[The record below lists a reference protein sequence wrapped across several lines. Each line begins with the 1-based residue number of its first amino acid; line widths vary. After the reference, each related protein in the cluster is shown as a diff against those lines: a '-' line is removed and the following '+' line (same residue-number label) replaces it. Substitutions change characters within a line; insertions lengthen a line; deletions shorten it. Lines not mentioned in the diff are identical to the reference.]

1 MGIKNL
7 PNKLNEAGKIKIGMK
22 GEEITSKEGTV
33 FRPPTRLDH
42 FIITSTDKT
51 EAGDF
56 VQDTVLMDKIK
67 ASGRGVVNSAG
78 DLVGIPVRL
87 LYEDTDLNFP
97 TRYASYV
104 SGKLSCTGD
113 GVASTKRLDDFKV
126 EYSCPCDRLNPEY
139 KGKDKCKATGKLTV
153 VIDEASLFGQAHVFR
168 TTGINS
174 VMGIMGG
181 IELIRT
187 ATKGHI
193 AGLPLMLVVN
203 NKSTTVPG
211 EGTNTTVQV
220 VSLCYRGDMMALRQE
235 TIKLLKEDQ
244 QFLIGMDELQKEA
257 YAMGRDVV
265 VSDEEERDFVE
276 EFMPD
281 ARDES
286 QAIKEVKNQ
295 QAADVVVDV
304 QPEPEPEQAVQ
315 QKEVQEIEKPTN
327 EMLLDRIVSC
337 DDLDLSI
344 SLIRQLQKSEVVQYL
359 KKYFPEVAF
368 NAGDT
373 KAVLVGMAV
382 DLTKQM
388 FAPQAEEQVAA
399 KPESEPETQNS
410 IKDEKPSAVANEYSW
425 DDGPE
430 ITREQKIEILKLKTS
445 FDKIV
450 EGPESRW
457 SNLIGSFVNKEG
469 AALKTAVGLTTK
481 QANVFIQK
489 LNLFIDGEIPF

>member
-67 ASGRGVVNSAG
+67 ASGRGVVNAAG

-113 GVASTKRLDDFKV
+113 GVVSTKRLDDFKV
-126 EYSCPCDRLNPEY
+126 EYECPCPRLDPEY
-139 KGKDKCKATGKLTV
+139 KGKDKCKANGKLTV

-235 TIKLLKEDQ
+235 IIKLLKEDQ
-244 QFLIGMDELQKEA
+244 QFLIGMDALQKEA
-257 YAMGRDVV
+257 YAMGRGVV
-265 VSDEEERDFVE
+265 VTEEEEPEFID

-281 ARDES
+281 ARSTAPMIQE
-286 QAIKEVKNQ
+286 
-295 QAADVVVDV
+295 VVVDCKS
-304 QPEPEPEQAVQ
+304 EPELEVK
-315 QKEVQEIEKPTN
+315 KETSEIEKPAN
-327 EMLLDRIVSC
+327 NNLLFDRIVNC
-337 DDLDLSI
+337 DDIDLSV
-344 SLIRQLQKSEVVQYL
+344 SLIQQLQKSGVVQYL
-359 KKYFPEVAF
+359 KTYFPEIKFKEVDA
-368 NAGDT
+368 
-373 KAVLVGMAV
+373 KAVLVALAV

-388 FAPQAEEQVAA
+388 FNVFEETLENTDALVVEHEEKKEDKPVEQ
-399 KPESEPETQNS
+399 KPEKQE
-410 IKDEKPSAVANEYSW
+410 SASALTTYPW
-425 DDGPE
+425 DDGPA
-430 ITREQKIEILKLKTS
+430 ITREQKIEIVHLKKDE
-445 FDKIV
+445 FEKNVKDY
-450 EGPESRW
+450 E
-457 SNLIGSFVNKEG
+457 VNWMKLLAMFINKDGE
-469 AALKTAVGLTTK
+469 APKSALGLTQV
-481 QANVFIQK
+481 QAVIFIK
-489 LNLFIDGEIPF
+489 LVNDFLTAQIPF